1 LWRFSEDR
9 IEKVVE
15 IAASNC
21 AQEKSKRQIEKL
33 RRSSMRRIREP
44 FSRTATGSALRLGLL
59 ALIAITILGSMY
71 VSRHHGQFVLAARPG
86 LAGPDIELLERQD
99 KGYERVVQATSPA
112 IVYIRTEQVIK
123 AEQSPL
129 FMDPWLRQF
138 FGNQLPQ
145 IPREQRQHALGTGV
159 IFDPTGYIVTNN
171 HVIDKATSIQ
181 IMLND
186 KRVFKAKVVG
196 VDPDID
202 VAVVKIDIR
211 DLPSV
216 PLGDSNNLRVGDTVM
231 AFGNP
236 FGLNFTVTR
245 GTVSAV
251 GRSQGNIEQVQ
262 DFIQTDAAIN
272 PGNSGGALVDVRGE
286 VVGINTAI
294 LSPGGREA
302 GGSIGIGFAIP
313 INMAKRAMESLV
325 KTGKVTRGF
334 LGATIGPVTPELA
347 QEFKAPDTSGAL
359 VQDVSPG
366 GPAAKAGLKPG
377 DIIRKL
383 NGQTVGDSA
392 ELLAMVASTNPGSPV
407 TLEILRNG
415 QPQTVTVTLEQRPA
429 NLAYAGGPSRSPN
442 QGALRGVTVQNLT
455 SDLRKQLGVP
465 SETHGVVVTEV
476 DPGSPAAQYLTQGDI
491 IMSINRH
498 DVNSVADFNKL
509 AAESKGQTLLRIM
522 RQGQAA
528 FVVIPDQTEEQ

>member
-1 LWRFSEDR
+1 
-9 IEKVVE
+9 
-15 IAASNC
+15 
-21 AQEKSKRQIEKL
+21 
-33 RRSSMRRIREP
+33 MRRIREP

-59 ALIAITILGSMY
+59 ALVAITILGSVY

-99 KGYERVVQATSPA
+99 KGYERIVQATSPA
-112 IVYIRTEQVIK
+112 VVYIRTEQVIK

-138 FGNQLPQ
+138 FGNQLP

-186 KRVFKAKVVG
+186 KRVLKAKVVG
-196 VDPDID
+196 ADPDID
-202 VAVVKIDIR
+202 VAVVKVDIR
-211 DLPSV
+211 GLPTI
-216 PLGDSNNLRVGDTVM
+216 PLGDSKNLRVGDTVM

-286 VVGINTAI
+286 MVGINTAI
-294 LSPGGREA
+294 LSPGGQGETA
-302 GGSIGIGFAIP
+302 GSVGIGFAIP

-325 KTGKVTRGF
+325 KTGKVTRGY

-377 DIIRKL
+377 DIIRKF

-392 ELLAMVASTNPGSPV
+392 ELLAMVASTNPGTPV
-407 TLEILRNG
+407 TLEVFRNG
-415 QPQTVTVTLEQRPA
+415 QPQTVTITLEQRPS

-442 QGALRGVTVQNLT
+442 EGALRGVAVQNLT
-455 SDLRKQLGVP
+455 ADLRKQLGVP

-498 DVNSVADFNKL
+498 DVNSVADFNKF
-509 AAESKGQTLLRIM
+509 AADAQGQTLLRVM

-528 FVVIPDQTEEQ
+528 FVVIPDQAEGQ

>member
-1 LWRFSEDR
+1 ML
-9 IEKVVE
+9 
-15 IAASNC
+15 
-21 AQEKSKRQIEKL
+21 
-33 RRSSMRRIREP
+33 RIREP
-44 FSRTATGSALRLGLL
+44 FSRTAPGSALRLGLL
-59 ALIAITILGSMY
+59 ALVAIAILGSMY
-71 VSRHHGQFVLAARPG
+71 VSRHHYGQFVLAARPG
-86 LAGPDIELLERQD
+86 LDGPDIELLERQD
-99 KGYERVVQATSPA
+99 KGYERIVQATSPA

-159 IFDPTGYIVTNN
+159 LFDPTGYIVTNN

-186 KRVFKAKVVG
+186 KRVFKAKVIG

-202 VAVVKIDIR
+202 VAVVKIDVR
-211 DLPSV
+211 GLPTM
-216 PLGDSNNLRVGDTVM
+216 PLGDSNNLHVGDTVM

-272 PGNSGGALVDVRGE
+272 PGNSGGALVNVKGE
-286 VVGINTAI
+286 MIGINTAI
-294 LSPGGREA
+294 LSPGGHEA

-313 INMAKRAMESLV
+313 INMAKRAMESLI

-377 DIIRKL
+377 DVIRKF

-392 ELLAMVASTNPGSPV
+392 ELLAMVASTNPGTPV
-407 TLEILRNG
+407 RLEILRNG
-415 QPQTVTVTLEQRPA
+415 QPQTVNVTLEQRPS
-429 NLAYAGGPSRSPN
+429 NLCLRGRTEQITESGGAARRYGAKPDIGSAQAAWRTFGNSRCGGHGSRSRQPCGAIPHSRGHHHEYQSPRRQFCGGFQQTSSRRQRPN
-442 QGALRGVTVQNLT
+442 TASHHAPRASSVC
-455 SDLRKQLGVP
+455 
-465 SETHGVVVTEV
+465 
-476 DPGSPAAQYLTQGDI
+476 GD
-491 IMSINRH
+491 SR
-498 DVNSVADFNKL
+498 S
-509 AAESKGQTLLRIM
+509 R
-522 RQGQAA
+522 RR
-528 FVVIPDQTEEQ
+528 

>member
-1 LWRFSEDR
+1 
-9 IEKVVE
+9 
-15 IAASNC
+15 
-21 AQEKSKRQIEKL
+21 
-33 RRSSMRRIREP
+33 
-44 FSRTATGSALRLGLL
+44 
-59 ALIAITILGSMY
+59 
-71 VSRHHGQFVLAARPG
+71 
-86 LAGPDIELLERQD
+86 
-99 KGYERVVQATSPA
+99 
-112 IVYIRTEQVIK
+112 
-123 AEQSPL
+123 
-129 FMDPWLRQF
+129 
-138 FGNQLPQ
+138 
-145 IPREQRQHALGTGV
+145 V

-186 KRVFKAKVVG
+186 KRVLKAKVVG
-196 VDPDID
+196 ADPDID
-202 VAVVKIDIR
+202 VAVVKVDIR
-211 DLPSV
+211 GLPTI
-216 PLGDSNNLRVGDTVM
+216 PLGDSKNLRVGDTVM

-286 VVGINTAI
+286 MVGINTAI
-294 LSPGGREA
+294 LSPGGQGETA
-302 GGSIGIGFAIP
+302 GSVGIGFAIP

-325 KTGKVTRGF
+325 KTGKVTRGY

-377 DIIRKL
+377 DIIRKF

-392 ELLAMVASTNPGSPV
+392 ELLAMVASTNPGTPV
-407 TLEILRNG
+407 TLEVFRNG
-415 QPQTVTVTLEQRPA
+415 QPQTVTITLEQRPS

-442 QGALRGVTVQNLT
+442 EGALRGVAVQNLT
-455 SDLRKQLGVP
+455 ADLRKQLGVP

-498 DVNSVADFNKL
+498 DVNSVADFNKF
-509 AAESKGQTLLRIM
+509 AAEAKGQTLLRVM

-528 FVVIPDQTEEQ
+528 FVVIPDQAEGQ

>member
-1 LWRFSEDR
+1 
-9 IEKVVE
+9 
-15 IAASNC
+15 
-21 AQEKSKRQIEKL
+21 
-33 RRSSMRRIREP
+33 MRRIREP
-44 FSRTATGSALRLGLL
+44 LSTSAPGSALRLGLL
-59 ALIAITILGSMY
+59 ALVAITIIGSSY
-71 VSRHHGQFVLAARPG
+71 ISRHHGQFVLAARPG
-86 LAGPDIELLERQD
+86 LEGPEIDLLERQD
-99 KGYERVVQATSPA
+99 KGYERIVQATSPA
-112 IVYIRTEQVIK
+112 IVYIRTEQVVK

-129 FMDPWLRQF
+129 FMDPMLRQF

-145 IPREQRQHALGTGV
+145 VPRDQRQHALGTG
-159 IFDPTGYIVTNN
+159 ILFDPTGYIVTNN

-181 IMLND
+181 VMLND

-196 VDPDID
+196 GDADTD
-202 VAVVKIDIR
+202 VAVVKIDSR
-211 DLPSV
+211 GLPTI
-216 PLGDSNNLRVGDTVM
+216 PLGDSNNLHVGDTVM

-286 VVGINTAI
+286 MVGINTAI
-294 LSPGGREA
+294 LSPGQGET
-302 GGSIGIGFAIP
+302 GGSVGIGFAIP

-325 KTGKVTRGF
+325 KTGKVTRGY

-377 DIIRKL
+377 DIVRKF

-392 ELLAMVASTNPGSPV
+392 ELLAMVASTNPGTPA

-415 QPQTVTVTLEQRPA
+415 QPQAVNVTLEQRPS
-429 NLAYAGGPSRSPN
+429 NLAYTGGPSKSPN

-465 SETHGVVVTEV
+465 SETHGAVVTEI

-509 AAESKGQTLLRIM
+509 AADAKGQTLLRIM

-528 FVVIPDQTEEQ
+528 FVVIPDQSEGQ

>member
-1 LWRFSEDR
+1 ML
-9 IEKVVE
+9 
-15 IAASNC
+15 
-21 AQEKSKRQIEKL
+21 
-33 RRSSMRRIREP
+33 RIREP
-44 FSRTATGSALRLGLL
+44 FSRTAPGSALRLGLL
-59 ALIAITILGSMY
+59 ALVAIAILGSMY
-71 VSRHHGQFVLAARPG
+71 VSRHHYGQFVLAARPG
-86 LAGPDIELLERQD
+86 LDGPDIELLERQD
-99 KGYERVVQATSPA
+99 KGYERIVQATSPA

-159 IFDPTGYIVTNN
+159 LFDPTGYIVTNN

-186 KRVFKAKVVG
+186 KRVFKAKVIG

-202 VAVVKIDIR
+202 VAVVKIDVR
-211 DLPSV
+211 GLPTM
-216 PLGDSNNLRVGDTVM
+216 PLGDSNNLHVGDTVM

-272 PGNSGGALVDVRGE
+272 PGNSGGALVNVKGE
-286 VVGINTAI
+286 MIGINTAI
-294 LSPGGREA
+294 LSPGGHEA

-313 INMAKRAMESLV
+313 INMAKRAMESLI

-377 DIIRKL
+377 DVIRKF

-392 ELLAMVASTNPGSPV
+392 ELLAMVASTNPGTPV
-407 TLEILRNG
+407 RLEILRNG
-415 QPQTVTVTLEQRPA
+415 QPQTVNVTLEQRPS
-429 NLAYAGGPSRSPN
+429 NLSYAGGPSRSPN

-465 SETHGVVVTEV
+465 SETHGVVVTEA

-509 AAESKGQTLLRIM
+509 AADAKGQILLRIM

-528 FVVIPDQTEEQ
+528 FVVIPDQGEGE

>member
-1 LWRFSEDR
+1 
-9 IEKVVE
+9 
-15 IAASNC
+15 
-21 AQEKSKRQIEKL
+21 
-33 RRSSMRRIREP
+33 
-44 FSRTATGSALRLGLL
+44 LRLGLL
-59 ALIAITILGSMY
+59 ALVAITIIGSSY
-71 VSRHHGQFVLAARPG
+71 ISRHHGQFVLAARPG
-86 LAGPDIELLERQD
+86 LNGPEIDLLERQD
-99 KGYERVVQATSPA
+99 KGYERIVQATSPA
-112 IVYIRTEQVIK
+112 IVYIRTEQVVK

-129 FMDPWLRQF
+129 FMDPMLRQF
-138 FGNQLPQ
+138 FGNQLP

-159 IFDPTGYIVTNN
+159 VFDPTGYIVTNN

-181 IMLND
+181 VMLND

-196 VDPDID
+196 GDADID
-202 VAVVKIDIR
+202 VAVVKIDSR
-211 DLPSV
+211 GLPTL
-216 PLGDSNNLRVGDTVM
+216 PLGDSNNLHVGDTVM

-245 GTVSAV
+245 GTVSAM

-286 VVGINTAI
+286 MVGINTAI
-294 LSPGGREA
+294 LSPGQGET
-302 GGSIGIGFAIP
+302 GGSVGIGFAIP

-325 KTGKVTRGF
+325 KTGKVTRGY

-359 VQDVSPG
+359 VQDVSAG

-377 DIIRKL
+377 DIVRKF

-392 ELLAMVASTNPGSPV
+392 ELLAMVASTNPGTPV

-415 QPQTVTVTLEQRPA
+415 QPQTVNVTLEQRPG
-429 NLAYAGGPSRSPN
+429 NLAYTSGPSKSPN

-465 SETHGVVVTEV
+465 SETHGVVVTEI

-509 AAESKGQTLLRIM
+509 AADAKGQTLLRVM

-528 FVVIPDQTEEQ
+528 FVVIPDQSEGQ

>member
-1 LWRFSEDR
+1 ML
-9 IEKVVE
+9 
-15 IAASNC
+15 
-21 AQEKSKRQIEKL
+21 
-33 RRSSMRRIREP
+33 RIREP
-44 FSRTATGSALRLGLL
+44 FSRTAPGSALRLGLL
-59 ALIAITILGSMY
+59 ALVAIAILGSMY
-71 VSRHHGQFVLAARPG
+71 VSRHHYGQFVLAARPG
-86 LAGPDIELLERQD
+86 LDGPDIELLERQD
-99 KGYERVVQATSPA
+99 KGYERIVQATSPA

-159 IFDPTGYIVTNN
+159 LFDPTGYIVTNN

-186 KRVFKAKVVG
+186 KRVFKAKVIG

-202 VAVVKIDIR
+202 VAVVKIDVR
-211 DLPSV
+211 GLPTM
-216 PLGDSNNLRVGDTVM
+216 PLGDSNNLHVGDTVM

-272 PGNSGGALVDVRGE
+272 PGNSGGALVNVKGE
-286 VVGINTAI
+286 MIGINTAI
-294 LSPGGREA
+294 LSPGGHEA

-313 INMAKRAMESLV
+313 INMAKRAMESLI

-377 DIIRKL
+377 DVIRKF

-392 ELLAMVASTNPGSPV
+392 ELLAMVASTNPGTPV
-407 TLEILRNG
+407 RLEILRNG
-415 QPQTVTVTLEQRPA
+415 QPQTVNVTLEQRPS

-465 SETHGVVVTEV
+465 SETHGVVVTEA

-509 AAESKGQTLLRIM
+509 AADAKGQILLRIM

-528 FVVIPDQTEEQ
+528 FVVIPDQGEGE